1 MHQNL
6 LSQLLA
12 VNDTVGRKAA
22 PSIVI
27 CSTVDSFAVSFLQGI
42 EGIKNAMFECLNVD
56 GYYTFSENDGNRF
69 SRLLNV

>member
-27 CSTVDSFAVSFLQGI
+27 CSILLLILLLSPSCKASRESRMQ
-42 EGIKNAMFECLNVD
+42 CLNVD

>member
-42 EGIKNAMFECLNVD
+42 EGIKDAMFEC
-56 GYYTFSENDGNRF
+56 GW
-69 SRLLNV
+69 LLYFFGK